1 MKKNIEK
8 QLLKK
13 ICSFVLLSSLLFI
26 FTASISYAQSSI
38 IKTSDAGYKEG
49 DYTINDFVTL
59 AVRVAEFIWAISG
72 SLALLAFVYGGV
84 LFLISAGSSDKVTKA
99 RQAITGAVIGLAIV
113 FGSYAI
119 VFFIMRNIF
128 GVEGNPMSSGWF

>member
-1 MKKNIEK
+1 MKKTVV
-8 QLLKK
+8 KK
-13 ICSFVLLSSLLFI
+13 IFSAIILSFILLV
-26 FTASISYAQSSI
+26 FTISAGNAQSPI
-38 IKTSDAGYKEG
+38 IDTSNPGYEEG
-49 DYTINDFVTL
+49 DYTINDFITL
-59 AVRVAEFIWAISG
+59 AVRVAELIWAISG

-119 VFFIMRNIF
+119 VYFIMQNIF
-128 GVEGNPMSSGWF
+128 GITANPMSSGWF